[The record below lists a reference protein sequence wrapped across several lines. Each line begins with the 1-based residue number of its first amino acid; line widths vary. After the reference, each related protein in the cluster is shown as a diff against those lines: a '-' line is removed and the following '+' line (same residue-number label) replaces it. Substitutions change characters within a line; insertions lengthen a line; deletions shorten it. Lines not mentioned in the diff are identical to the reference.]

1 LYFLVIEA
9 LSQIRY
15 SMPMSGKKK
24 RRAPLIIAIFLFIV
38 IGIPLIAV
46 GISFIGRIAPDSVI
60 PDSFDIFASVPDPV
74 RLAARVLSHE
84 NLNEILALA
93 ELAPLVSDLNQ
104 LKETGLAE
112 NKFLRFAARGRLDA
126 AFFED
131 ERLLAA
137 WDAGALSPLIKFL
150 PLLAGRL
157 TIPGLYYV
165 NAGRNS
171 RFEYRLEDGS
181 VFYIGP
187 HKNLLVISNNSSLY
201 ESVVSGSSGKGGFFS
216 SSAKKFYNG
225 DYDIAF
231 LLSPKALANIL
242 RDSDPQLKSAVNLLQ
257 FPGPVEA
264 ALSILPN
271 ELQLR
276 LLTPLESGS
285 QALQTLIERN
295 SQGAPL
301 VAMVP
306 DNTQYMTLLSAGN
319 LKELLGAVSAIS
331 ANAPSGPN
339 WENTLRIADSGARMA
354 VGMNLEE
361 LLYSWS
367 GSQFAVYG
375 LEGRPSPVIAIE
387 VRDEKKRKEVFDKAF
402 RSIFLNENIRLTLD
416 GSRIP
421 QIETP
426 TFLTSLL
433 TLMNINIPSPY
444 YMVHD
449 NYLFISESAETL
461 LEAINA
467 VRRNEVLP
475 KQELW
480 RALSQDNSGP
490 SSFTLYYSL
499 ERSLPFFLKG
509 QGAVTAVLKSYR
521 HGLARLRFE
530 NKVLNVSL
538 FTISGTGHGLVSV
551 PGYPLNLPQL
561 SANERTG
568 KLLYTVSAG
577 KDTRLL
583 LSRGNTVLA
592 VNPIEGSVKEFT
604 LSGSP
609 GLGVFVVPAEAGNYG
624 EGIAWIANSQGS
636 VCLVNKD
643 MESLKGFP
651 VSTGIK
657 LSADPVSYGGK
668 LFLPSEDGSVHTVDS
683 KASVSR
689 WGNGFYSPLRSPPSF
704 IDFKNKTYA
713 AVYPKSFFG
722 EIFLLDASGIPQK
735 SWPVPVSG
743 IAFGTPELFITQY
756 PDKTS
761 RLFTAF
767 ITQAGELSIY
777 TEDAQVLPAFPLELE
792 GVFYLQ
798 PVFDGEYLWVIESAG
813 TLYRI
818 GLDGE
823 VVSRNIP
830 RLSVK
835 EDGHITVAAIG
846 KDKKI
851 GVFFSGDGNALHG
864 YFSNFSP
871 VEDFPLPVWGRPVFG
886 DLNADGKIEAAGIGM
901 DNKLYMW
908 QFK

>member
-1 LYFLVIEA
+1 
-9 LSQIRY
+9 
-15 SMPMSGKKK
+15 MSNSKKS
-24 RRAPLIIAIFLFIV
+24 RAPLIIAILLFIL
-38 IGIPLIAV
+38 IGIPLITV
-46 GISFIGRIAPDSVI
+46 GISFIGRITPDSVI
-60 PDSFDIFASVPDPV
+60 PDSFDLFASVPDPV
-74 RLAARVLSHE
+74 SLASRVLSHE

-93 ELAPLVSDLNQ
+93 ELAPLVADLNQ

-112 NKFLRFAARGRLDA
+112 NKYLRFAAKGRLDA
-126 AFFED
+126 AFFQD
-131 ERLLAA
+131 DRLLAA
-137 WDAGALSPLIKFL
+137 WDAGVLSPLIKFL

-171 RFEYRLEDGS
+171 RFEYRLKDGS

-187 HKNLLVISNNSSLY
+187 HKHLLVISNNSSLY
-201 ESVVSGSSGKGGFFS
+201 ESVISGSSREGDIFGS
-216 SSAKKFYNG
+216 SVKKLYNK

-231 LLSPKALANIL
+231 LLSTKALANIL
-242 RDSDPQLKSAVNLLQ
+242 GDSDPQIKSAISLLQ

-285 QALQTLIERN
+285 KALQTLIERN

-301 VAMVP
+301 VAMIP
-306 DNTQYMTLLSAGN
+306 DNTQYMTLLAAGS

-331 ANAPSGPN
+331 ANAPSGPD
-339 WENTLRIADSGARMA
+339 WENTLRRADSGLRLA

-387 VRDEKKRKEVFDKAF
+387 IKDEKKRKEVFDKAF
-402 RSIFLNENIRLTLD
+402 RSIFLNEDIRLTLD

-426 TFLTSLL
+426 PFLTSILA
-433 TLMNINIPSPY
+433 LMDINLPSPY
-444 YMVHD
+444 YMVHN

-480 RALSQDNSGP
+480 RTLSEDNSGP
-490 SSFTLYYSL
+490 SSFSLYYSL

-509 QGAVTAVLKSYR
+509 QGAVTAILKSYR
-521 HGLARLRFE
+521 QGLAQLRFE
-530 NKVLNVSL
+530 NKFLNVSL
-538 FTISGTGHGLVSV
+538 FTISGTGHGLVPV
-551 PGYPLNLPQL
+551 QGYPVNLPQL

-568 KLLYTVSAG
+568 KLLYAVLSG
-577 KDTRLL
+577 KDTKLF

-592 VNPIEGSVKEFT
+592 VNPIEGSIKEFT
-604 LSGSP
+604 LGGSST
-609 GLGVFVVPAEAGNYG
+609 GGVFVVPAEAGNYG
-624 EGIAWIANSQGS
+624 DGVVWIANSQGS
-636 VCLVNKD
+636 VSLVNKD

-657 LSADPVSYGGK
+657 LSASPVSYGGK
-668 LFLPSEDGSVHTVDS
+668 LFLPAEDGSVHTVDS
-683 KASVSR
+683 RASVSR
-689 WGNGFYSPLRSPPSF
+689 WGNSFYSPLRSPPSF
-704 IDFKNKTYA
+704 IEFKNKTYA

-722 EIFLLDASGIPQK
+722 EIYLLDASGIPLK
-735 SWPVPVSG
+735 PWPVYFSG
-743 IAFGTPELFITQY
+743 IAYGTPELFIVQY
-756 PDKTS
+756 PDNNS
-761 RLFTAF
+761 RLFAAF

-777 TEDAQVLPAFPLELE
+777 TEDAELLPGFPLELE

-798 PVFDGEYLWVIESAG
+798 PVFDGENLWVIESAG

-823 VVSRNIP
+823 VVSRKIP

-835 EDGHITVAAIG
+835 EDGYIAIAETG
-846 KDKKI
+846 KDKKT

-864 YFSNFSP
+864 YFSNFSSI
-871 VEDFPLPVWGRPVFG
+871 EGFPLPVWGKPVFG
-886 DLNADGKIEAAGIGM
+886 DLNADGKTEAAGIGM

-908 QFK
+908 QFR

>member
-1 LYFLVIEA
+1 
-9 LSQIRY
+9 
-15 SMPMSGKKK
+15 MSGSKK
-24 RRAPLIIAIFLFIV
+24 RRAPLIIAIFLLIF

-46 GISFIGRIAPDSVI
+46 GISFIGKITPDSVI
-60 PDSFDIFASVPDPV
+60 PDSFDLFASVPDPA
-74 RLAARVLSHE
+74 RLASRVLEHE

-112 NKFLRFAARGRLDA
+112 NKFIRFAARGRLDA
-126 AFFED
+126 AFFQD

-137 WDAGALSPLIKFL
+137 WDAGILSPLIKFL

-171 RFEYRLEDGS
+171 RFEYRLKDGS

-187 HKNLLVISNNSSLY
+187 YKNLLVISNNSSLY
-201 ESVVSGSSGKGGFFS
+201 ESVISGSSRDGDIFG
-216 SSAKKFYNG
+216 SSAKKLYNN

-242 RDSDPQLKSAVNLLQ
+242 GNSDQQLKSTLNLLR

-271 ELQLR
+271 ELRLR
-276 LLTPLESGS
+276 LITPLESGT

-295 SQGAPL
+295 SQSAPL

-306 DNTQYMTLLSAGN
+306 DNTQYMTLLSAGS

-339 WENTLRIADSGARMA
+339 WDSTLRMADNGARMA
-354 VGMNLEE
+354 VGMNIEE

-387 VRDEKKRKEVFDKAF
+387 IKDEKKRKEVFDKAF

-426 TFLTSLL
+426 YFLASLL
-433 TLMNINIPSPY
+433 ALMDINIPSPY
-444 YMVHD
+444 YIVYS

-467 VRRNEVLP
+467 VRRNDVLP

-480 RALSQDNSGP
+480 RALSEDNSGP

-509 QGAVTAVLKSYR
+509 QGAVTSILKSYR

-551 PGYPLNLPQL
+551 SGYPLNLPQL

-568 KLLYTVSAG
+568 KLLYAVSSG
-577 KDTRLL
+577 KETRLI
-583 LSRGNTVLA
+583 LSRGNAVLA

-604 LSGSP
+604 LNGPP

-624 EGIAWIANSQGS
+624 EGVAWVANSQGS
-636 VCLVNKD
+636 VSLVNKD

-657 LSADPVSYGGK
+657 LSADPASYRGK

-689 WGNGFYSPLRSPPSF
+689 WGNNFYSPLRSPPSF

-722 EIFLLDASGIPQK
+722 EIYLLDASGVPLK

-743 IAFGTPELFITQY
+743 IAFGSPELFIAQY
-756 PDKTS
+756 PDRTP

-767 ITQAGELSIY
+767 VTQAGELSMY
-777 TEDAQVLPAFPLELE
+777 TEDAEALPGFPLELE

-798 PVFDGEYLWVIESAG
+798 PVFDGENLWVIESAG
-813 TLYRI
+813 TLYRVS
-818 GLDGE
+818 LDGE
-823 VVSRNIP
+823 IVSRKIP

-835 EDGHITVAAIG
+835 EDGYITTAEIS
-846 KDKKI
+846 KDKKT

-864 YFSNFSP
+864 YFGNFSSI
-871 VEDFPLPVWGRPVFG
+871 EGFPLPVWGKPVFG

-908 QFK
+908 QFR